1 MVEFETLFMQE
12 KKYGRN
18 SFVEVAKKRSG
29 EGFVFISIS
38 KGWYTNDGQKRYKKN
53 FSIAFNKDLMEFM
66 ADVLVKL
73 SEDAPTDEEVIKR
86 LEKEKELK
94 EGTEEQSSLAKE

>member
-18 SFVEVAKKRSG
+18 SFVEVSKKRSG
-29 EGFVFISIS
+29 EGFVFISFS

-53 FSIAFNKDLMEFM
+53 FSVSFNKDLMEFV

-73 SEDAPTDEEVIKR
+73 SEDAPTDEEVSQR
-86 LEKEKELK
+86 MQKEKELK
-94 EGTEEQSSLAKE
+94 EGQETLQQE